1 MGHCIII
8 GQTES
13 GKTTLAKS
21 LAGWYKRH
29 GVGIVVLDPM
39 LDPGWNADWI
49 TDNPDKFLAFVRDP
63 DQCLQCALF
72 IDESSESINKYDK
85 EFNWITCRSRHHGH
99 VAHLIS
105 QRAQD
110 INPST
115 RAQATTLYIFNVN
128 PVDAKQYALDFNA
141 PAALDAPNLPQ
152 GTCIKIERFKPAQRI
167 VVFTPRAH

>member
-1 MGHCIII
+1 MGHAIII

-13 GKTTLAKS
+13 GKSTLAKQ
-21 LAGWYKRH
+21 LAGWYRRH
-29 GVGIVVLDPM
+29 GIGVLVLDPM
-39 LDPGWNADWI
+39 KDPGWQADWM
-49 TDNPDKFLAFVRDP
+49 TDNPDEFLRTVRDP

-72 IDESSESINKYDK
+72 IDESGESINKFDK

-110 INPST
+110 INAST

-128 PVDAKQYALDFNA
+128 ADDAKQYARDFNA
-141 PAALDAPNLPQ
+141 PAALEAPHLPQ
-152 GTCIKIERFKPAQRI
+152 GTCIKIERFKAPQRI
-167 VVFTPRAH
+167 VVFEPR